1 MTTLLS
7 FSFFLFVALKTNK
20 LFIAAA
26 FRKRAGAVKVAV
38 CFDFLIRSWNQCH
51 VSCNYEPLI
60 LNDNANMFAPVSE
73 MTYML

>member
-1 MTTLLS
+1 MTTLL
-7 FSFFLFVALKTNK
+7 FFFFFLQFVALKTNK

-26 FRKRAGAVKVAV
+26 FRKRAVKVAV